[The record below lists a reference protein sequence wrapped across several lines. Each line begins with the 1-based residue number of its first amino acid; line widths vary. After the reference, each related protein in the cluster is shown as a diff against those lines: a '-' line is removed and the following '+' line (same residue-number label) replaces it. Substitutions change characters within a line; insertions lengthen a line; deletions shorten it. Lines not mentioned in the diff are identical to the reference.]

1 MININKRLSL
11 CADFVGGKGIA
22 VDVGTDHAYLA
33 SYLVLSNICE
43 EVIACDINDGPLETA
58 KQTLVRYG
66 IEDKVMLIKSDGL
79 KNVPDENVTD
89 VIIAGMGGELISHI
103 IGGADWLNRGTNLV
117 LQPMTKAKL
126 LRKWLYKNG
135 FKIIKE
141 QAVEDDNRI
150 YTVINSVFGGEFS
163 EIDDYF
169 AETGLLDVRDEL
181 SRKYLLRQAYR
192 LEKSA
197 NQMLKSK
204 SQLKNAESM
213 LNLSRRI
220 LNRLGELQ

>member
-1 MININKRLSL
+1 M
-11 CADFVGGKGIA
+11 
-22 VDVGTDHAYLA
+22 
-33 SYLVLSNICE
+33 
-43 EVIACDINDGPLETA
+43 
-58 KQTLVRYG
+58 
-66 IEDKVMLIKSDGL
+66 
-79 KNVPDENVTD
+79 
-89 VIIAGMGGELISHI
+89 
-103 IGGADWLNRGTNLV
+103 
-117 LQPMTKAKL
+117 
-126 LRKWLYKNG
+126 
-135 FKIIKE
+135 
-141 QAVEDDNRI
+141 I